1 MDHPDSLA
9 SRHLASFPK
18 KHLILASAL
27 ATVAG
32 TALLLL
38 PSTEVK
44 AERNSIP
51 LALDF
56 ATDSTDSNQNPTTP
70 SPVSLLQPA
79 SPAPVVQPAAQ
90 QTKTPA
96 PVAAVVV
103 EETPQW
109 HSVQIKSGST
119 LSTIFRKQG
128 LSPSLLHALVTSSK
142 EGKLLNRVSPGQ
154 HIEFLKN
161 SEGELTKVRYVRNRL
176 ESVLFSRTEKSFS
189 AEEIIYTPNARQA
202 FAEAEINHSL
212 FLAAQSA
219 GMSETVTM
227 KLANIFGWDIDFAL
241 DIRKGDSFRV
251 IYEENF
257 LDGEKISDGDIVAA
271 QFTNQG
277 RVYTAVRY
285 TDSKGHSDYYSPDG
299 RSMRKAFLRSPVDFA
314 RISSRFNLKRKHPV
328 LNKIR
333 AHKGVDYAAS
343 TGTPIRAAGDGKVI
357 HAARK
362 GGFGK
367 AVIIQHGQRYSTL
380 YAHMSKY
387 GRGIRSGKHV
397 KQGQI
402 IGYVGSTGLATGPHL
417 HYEFRENGVHVNPMT
432 VKLPSAKPIPKKER
446 ASFEN
451 RMQLLISRL
460 EHPTA
465 ILALND

>member
-1 MDHPDSLA
+1 MDHIDSKMSRTDPSFPRKHLLLA
-9 SRHLASFPK
+9 SV
-18 KHLILASAL
+18 L
-27 ATVAG
+27 ATVVS
-32 TALLLL
+32 TALFLL
-38 PSTEVK
+38 PSSEVK
-44 AERNSIP
+44 AEREAIP
-51 LALDF
+51 LTLDF
-56 ATDSTDSNQNPTTP
+56 APGADNIDTAPATIPPLAMRQPQATP
-70 SPVSLLQPA
+70 QPLA
-79 SPAPVVQPAAQ
+79 PAAATIDKPREPQ
-90 QTKTPA
+90 QH
-96 PVAAVVV
+96 
-103 EETPQW
+103 W
-109 HSVQIKSGST
+109 NSVKIKSGST
-119 LSTIFRKQG
+119 LSTIFRQQG
-128 LSPSLLHALVTSSK
+128 LSPSLLHALVTSSD

-154 HIEFLKN
+154 QIEFLRD
-161 SEGELTKVRYVRNRL
+161 SSGELDKIRYVRNRL
-176 ESVLFSRTEKSFS
+176 ESVLFTRTDNGFS
-189 AEEIIYTPNARQA
+189 AEEIIYTPHARQT

-212 FLAAQSA
+212 FLAAQEA
-219 GMSETVTM
+219 GMSETLTM

-251 IYEENF
+251 IYEENY
-257 LDGEKISDGDIVAA
+257 LEGEKISDGGIVAA
-271 QFTNQG
+271 QFINQG

-285 TDSKGHSDYYSPDG
+285 TDSKGHTDYYSPDG

-333 AHKGVDYAAS
+333 AHRGVDYAAS

-380 YAHMSKY
+380 YAHLSKY
-387 GRGIRSGKHV
+387 GRNVRSGKYV

-432 VKLPSAKPIPKKER
+432 VKLPSAKPIAKKER
-446 ASFEN
+446 IEFESQT
-451 RMQLLISRL
+451 QLLISQL
-460 EHPTA
+460 EQPTA